1 MKNIDIY
8 INQLVPKSSKYIGK
22 TGGNVRFVEILKRIG
37 KPAGVNICVRSTKYR
52 ADYLSE
58 KGISARY
65 ETTQSSLRFNN
76 YFGLCL
82 KAFFLIA
89 RHLPSFFIPKSK
101 NSGEKK
107 IVYATSD
114 LFWEV
119 IPAYIGKA
127 KNKRVEWIQVI
138 HHVYP
143 DWRKRPGGKFSGFF
157 GNYFQKLSFFL
168 IKKKADKIILVNQMT
183 RAYLLKRG
191 FKEEK
196 IYVSSNGI
204 DFEYFD
210 KLEKEKL
217 SYDGVF
223 LGRLNATKGIYD
235 LVKIWKKVAGVLPDA
250 TLAVIGGEGKNI
262 KEILQRKIAE
272 AGLQK
277 NIKILG
283 YLPDREAYEILKS
296 GKVFVFPSHEEG
308 WGIAIAEAMACGLPV
323 VSWNLPVYRE
333 VFENHTAQIEEND
346 LDIFSKKVVE
356 LLKDDGFREKIGND
370 GKEFIKKYSWNSVA
384 ENELEIIKL

>member
-1 MKNIDIY
+1 MENIDIY

-22 TGGNVRFVEILKRIG
+22 TGGNVRFIEILKRLG
-37 KPAGVNICVRSTKYR
+37 KSAGVNICVRSTKHR
-52 ADYLSE
+52 ADYLFE
-58 KGISARY
+58 KGLNARH
-65 ETTQSSLRFNN
+65 ETTKSSLRFNN
-76 YFGLCL
+76 YFDLCL
-82 KAFFLIA
+82 KALFLTV
-89 RHLPSFFIPKSK
+89 RHFPSFFIPKSK

-143 DWRKRPGGKFSGFF
+143 DWRKRPGGKISGFF
-157 GNYFQKLSFFL
+157 GKYFQKISFFL
-168 IKKKADKIILVNQMT
+168 IKRKADKIILVNRLT
-183 RAYLLKRG
+183 RAYLLDKG

-196 IYVSSNGI
+196 IHVSSNGI

-210 KLEKEKL
+210 KLEKEKF

-235 LVKIWKKVAGVLPDA
+235 LVKIWKKVAGALPDA

-262 KEILQRKIAE
+262 KEDLQKKISE
-272 AGLQK
+272 AGLEK
-277 NIKILG
+277 NIEIMG
-283 YLPDREAYEILKS
+283 FLPNNEAYRILKS
-296 GKVFVFPSHEEG
+296 GKVFIFPSHEEG

-333 VFENHTAQIEEND
+333 IFENYTAQVKEND
-346 LDIFSKKVVE
+346 LDIFSQKVVE
-356 LLKDDGFREKIGND
+356 LLKDNESREKKGRD
-370 GKEFIKKYSWNSVA
+370 GKEFIKKYSWKRVA
-384 ENELEIIKL
+384 ERELEIIKL